1 MAAVV
6 QRAFRQDAGRVA
18 GPARASRPETGH
30 PAYGGRVSVELNTV
44 YIDRI
49 APIASPSL
57 DETFRMLDE
66 QGASAC
72 IVLHQPDAQELG
84 DVAVALGLHELA
96 VEDSAEGHQRPK
108 LERYGST
115 LFVVLKPALYNDQQE
130 EVAFGEVHAFVGE
143 TFFLVVVKADP
154 RGKQTV
160 PRALQ
165 RMSGKPGLVTV
176 GPQAQL
182 WALMD
187 SIVDG
192 YVPVIDGLEED
203 INQIEDQLFSG
214 EAGVSRRVYELFGEV
229 VDFQRA
235 ARPLVYIIENLHR
248 GAEKYHLPVE
258 MQRRFRDVLD
268 HSIRV
273 VERLDTFRQLL
284 QNALTVD
291 STLAAQKQ
299 NDDTKKIS
307 GWAAILFAP
316 TLIAAIYG
324 MNFTHM
330 PELGWTWGY
339 PLSIVA
345 MVLFAAILYVVF
357 KVKRWF

>member
-1 MAAVV
+1 M
-6 QRAFRQDAGRVA
+6 
-18 GPARASRPETGH
+18 TI
-30 PAYGGRVSVELNTV
+30 ELNTV
-44 YIDRI
+44 YVDRI

-57 DETFRMLDE
+57 DDTFRMLSD

-72 IVLHQPDAQELG
+72 ISLYQPDAEELG

-108 LERYGST
+108 LERYGAT
-115 LFVVLKPALYNDQQE
+115 LFAVLKPALYNDRE
-130 EVAFGEVHAFVGE
+130 EQVEFGEVHAFVGE
-143 TFFLVVVKADP
+143 DFFLTVVQADP
-154 RGKQTV
+154 RGRTVV
-160 PRALQ
+160 PRSLQ
-165 RMSGKPGLVTV
+165 RMSGKPGLVTA

-192 YVPVIDGLEED
+192 YQPVLDGLEED
-203 INQIEDQLFSG
+203 INQIEDQLFAG
-214 EAGVSRRVYELFGEV
+214 VAGVSRRIYELFGEV

-235 ARPLVYIIENLHR
+235 ARPLIHMIENIHR

-258 MQRRFRDVLD
+258 IQRRFRDVLD
-268 HSIRV
+268 HVIRT
-273 VERLDTFRQLL
+273 VERIDTFRQLL

-299 NDDTKKIS
+299 NDDTKRIS

-316 TLIAAIYG
+316 TLVAAIYG
-324 MNFTHM
+324 MNFRFM
-330 PELGWTWGY
+330 PELTWRFGY
-339 PLSIVA
+339 PLAIVA
-345 MVLFAAILYVVF
+345 MILFAAVLWVVF

>member
-1 MAAVV
+1 M
-6 QRAFRQDAGRVA
+6 
-18 GPARASRPETGH
+18 
-30 PAYGGRVSVELNTV
+30 SVEMNTV
-44 YIDRI
+44 YVDRI
-49 APIASPSL
+49 APMASPSL
-57 DETFRMLDE
+57 DDTFRMLDE

-72 IVLHQPDAQELG
+72 IVLYQPDAQELG

-115 LFVVLKPALYNDQQE
+115 LFVVLKPALYNDRQE
-130 EVAFGEVHAFVGE
+130 EVEFGEVHAFVGE
-143 TFFLVVVKADP
+143 DFFLVVVKADP
-154 RGKQTV
+154 RGAPTV

-187 SIVDG
+187 TIVDG

-203 INQIEDQLFSG
+203 INQIEDQLFAG
-214 EAGVSRRVYELFGEV
+214 EAGVSRRIYELFGEV

-235 ARPLVYIIENLHR
+235 ARPLIHIIENLHR
-248 GAEKYHLPVE
+248 GAEKYHLPIE

-268 HSIRV
+268 HAIRT

-299 NDDTKKIS
+299 NDDTKRIS

-330 PELGWTWGY
+330 PELTWTWGY

-345 MVLFAAILYVVF
+345 MILFAAILWVVF

>member
-1 MAAVV
+1 M
-6 QRAFRQDAGRVA
+6 
-18 GPARASRPETGH
+18 T
-30 PAYGGRVSVELNTV
+30 VELNTV
-44 YIDRI
+44 YVDRI
-49 APIASPSL
+49 APMVSPSL
-57 DETFRMLDE
+57 DDTFRMMSD
-66 QGASAC
+66 QDASAC
-72 IVLHQPDAQELG
+72 IVLYQPDATELG

-115 LFVVLKPALYNDQQE
+115 LFAVLKPALYNDRRE
-130 EVAFGEVHAFVGE
+130 EVAFGEVHAFVGDG
-143 TFFLVVVKADP
+143 FFLAVVQADP
-154 RGKQTV
+154 RGRQVV
-160 PRALQ
+160 PRSLQ
-165 RMSGKPGLVTV
+165 RMSGKPGLVTA

-187 SIVDG
+187 SIVDD
-192 YVPVIDGLEED
+192 YLPVIDGLEED

-214 EAGVSRRVYELFGEV
+214 VPGVSKRIYELFGEV

-235 ARPLVYIIENLHR
+235 ARPLVYMIENLHR

-268 HSIRV
+268 HAIRTA
-273 VERLDTFRQLL
+273 ERLDTFRQLL

-291 STLAAQKQ
+291 ATLAAQKQ

-330 PELGWTWGY
+330 PELTWTWGY
-339 PLSIVA
+339 PLAVLAMIV
-345 MVLFAAILYVVF
+345 FAAALFVVF

>member
-1 MAAVV
+1 V
-6 QRAFRQDAGRVA
+6 
-18 GPARASRPETGH
+18 T
-30 PAYGGRVSVELNTV
+30 VELNTA

-57 DETFRMLDE
+57 DDTFRMMRE
-66 QGASAC
+66 QDASAC
-72 IVLHQPDAQELG
+72 IVLYQPDAVELG

-115 LFVVLKPALYNDQQE
+115 LFAVLKPALYNDRRE
-130 EVAFGEVHAFVGE
+130 EVEFGEVHAFVGE
-143 TFFLVVVKADP
+143 DFFLAVVQADP
-154 RGKQTV
+154 RGRNVV

-165 RMSGKPGLVTV
+165 RMSGKPGLVTA

-187 SIVDG
+187 TIVDD
-192 YVPVIDGLEED
+192 YRPVIEGLEED
-203 INQIEDQLFSG
+203 INQIEDQLFAG
-214 EAGVSRRVYELFGEV
+214 VAGVSRRIYELFGEV

-235 ARPLVYIIENLHR
+235 ARPLIHMIENIHR

-268 HSIRV
+268 HAIRS
-273 VERLDTFRQLL
+273 VERVDTFRQLL

-291 STLAAQKQ
+291 ATLAAQKQ

-330 PELGWTWGY
+330 PELTWTWGY
-339 PLSIVA
+339 PLAVLA
-345 MVLFAAILYVVF
+345 MIAFAAALFVVF

>member
-1 MAAVV
+1 M
-6 QRAFRQDAGRVA
+6 
-18 GPARASRPETGH
+18 T
-30 PAYGGRVSVELNTV
+30 VELNTV
-44 YIDRI
+44 YVDRI
-49 APIASPSL
+49 APYACGSL
-57 DETFRMLDE
+57 DETFQRLGD
-66 QGASAC
+66 QSDSAC
-72 IVLHQPDAQELG
+72 IVLHQPDAVELG

-115 LFVVLKPALYNDQQE
+115 LFVVLKPAVYNDRRE
-130 EVAFGEVHAFVGE
+130 EVEFGEVHAFVGE
-143 TFFLVVVKADP
+143 SFFLAVVQSDP
-154 RGKQTV
+154 RGRDAV

-192 YVPVIDGLEED
+192 YLPVIDGLEED
-203 INQIEDQLFSG
+203 IDQIEDQLFAG
-214 EAGVSRRVYELFGEV
+214 VAGVSKRIYELFSEV

-235 ARPLVYIIENLHR
+235 ARPLVLMIENLHR
-248 GAEKYHLPVE
+248 GAEKYRLPVE

-268 HSIRV
+268 HAIRI

-299 NDDTKKIS
+299 NDDTKRIS

-324 MNFTHM
+324 MNFRNM
-330 PELGWTWGY
+330 PELSWPWGY
-339 PLSIVA
+339 PLSILA
-345 MVLFAAILYVVF
+345 MIAFAAALWVVF

>member
-1 MAAVV
+1 V
-6 QRAFRQDAGRVA
+6 
-18 GPARASRPETGH
+18 T
-30 PAYGGRVSVELNTV
+30 VELNTV
-44 YIDRI
+44 YVDRI
-49 APIASPSL
+49 APIVCPSL
-57 DETFRMLDE
+57 ETTFRMVGE
-66 QGASAC
+66 EGATAC
-72 IVLHQPDAQELG
+72 IVLHRPDAQELG

-115 LFVVLKPALYNDQQE
+115 LFAVLKPAVYHDDRE
-130 EVAFGEVHAFVGE
+130 EVEFGEVHAFVGSD
-143 TFFLVVVKADP
+143 FFLAVVPADP
-154 RGKQTV
+154 RGPQAV

-192 YVPVIDGLEED
+192 YAPVIDGLEED
-203 INQIEDQLFSG
+203 IDQIEDQLF
-214 EAGVSRRVYELFGEV
+214 AGVPGVSKRIYELFGEV

-235 ARPLVYIIENLHR
+235 ARPLIGMIENLHR

-268 HSIRV
+268 HAIRT

-291 STLAAQKQ
+291 ATLAAQKQ
-299 NDDTKKIS
+299 NDDTKRIS

-330 PELGWTWGY
+330 PELSWTWGY

-345 MVLFAAILYVVF
+345 MVLFAVVLYVVF

>member
-1 MAAVV
+1 M
-6 QRAFRQDAGRVA
+6 
-18 GPARASRPETGH
+18 T
-30 PAYGGRVSVELNTV
+30 VELNTV

-57 DETFRMLDE
+57 DDSFRMMRE
-66 QGASAC
+66 QGATVC
-72 IVLHQPDAQELG
+72 IVLYQPDPVELG

-115 LFVVLKPALYNDQQE
+115 LFAVLKPALYNDRRE
-130 EVAFGEVHAFVGE
+130 EVEFGEVHAFVGDD
-143 TFFLVVVKADP
+143 FFLAVVQADP
-154 RGKQTV
+154 RGRNVV

-165 RMSGKPGLVTV
+165 RMSGKPGLVTA
-176 GPQAQL
+176 GSQAQL

-187 SIVDG
+187 TIVDD
-192 YVPVIDGLEED
+192 YRPVTEGLEED
-203 INQIEDQLFSG
+203 INQIEDQLFAG
-214 EAGVSRRVYELFGEV
+214 VPGVSRRIYELFGEV

-235 ARPLVYIIENLHR
+235 ARPLIHMIENIHR

-258 MQRRFRDVLD
+258 MQRRYRDVLD
-268 HSIRV
+268 HAIRT
-273 VERLDTFRQLL
+273 VERVDTFRQLL

-291 STLAAQKQ
+291 ATLAAQKQ

-330 PELGWTWGY
+330 PELTWTWGY
-339 PLSIVA
+339 PLAVLA
-345 MVLFAAILYVVF
+345 MVLFAAALFVVF

>member
-1 MAAVV
+1 VV
-6 QRAFRQDAGRVA
+6 GV
-18 GPARASRPETGH
+18 T
-30 PAYGGRVSVELNTV
+30 VELNTV
-44 YIDRI
+44 YVDRI
-49 APIASPSL
+49 APMASPSL
-57 DETFRMLDE
+57 DDSFRMVGE

-72 IVLHQPDAQELG
+72 IVLHRPDPVELG

-115 LFVVLKPALYNDQQE
+115 LFAVLKPALYNDARE
-130 EVAFGEVHAFVGE
+130 EVEFGEVHAFVGQD
-143 TFFLVVVKADP
+143 FFLAVVQDDP
-154 RGKQTV
+154 RGRNVV

-165 RMSGKPGLVTV
+165 RMSGKPGLVTA

-187 SIVDG
+187 SIVDD
-192 YVPVIDGLEED
+192 YRPVIDGLEED
-203 INQIEDQLFSG
+203 INQIEGQLFSG
-214 EAGVSRRVYELFGEV
+214 VAGVSRRIYELFGEV

-235 ARPLVYIIENLHR
+235 ARPLIRMIEDLHR
-248 GAEKYHLPVE
+248 GAEKYHLPLE
-258 MQRRFRDVLD
+258 IQRRFRDV
-268 HSIRV
+268 
-273 VERLDTFRQLL
+273 LDTFRQLL

-299 NDDTKKIS
+299 NDDTKRIS

-330 PELGWTWGY
+330 PELSWTWGY
-339 PLSIVA
+339 PLSILA
-345 MVLFAAILYVVF
+345 MVLFAAVLFVVF

>member
-1 MAAVV
+1 M
-6 QRAFRQDAGRVA
+6 
-18 GPARASRPETGH
+18 T
-30 PAYGGRVSVELNTV
+30 VELNTV
-44 YIDRI
+44 YVDRI
-49 APIASPSL
+49 APMASPSL
-57 DETFRMLDE
+57 DESFRLMAD
-66 QGASAC
+66 QDASTC
-72 IVLHQPDAQELG
+72 IVLYRPDAEELG

-115 LFVVLKPALYNDQQE
+115 LFAVLKPALYNDRLE
-130 EVAFGEVHAFVGE
+130 EVAFGEVHAFVGDD
-143 TFFLVVVKADP
+143 FFLAVVQADP
-154 RGKQTV
+154 RGQQVV

-165 RMSGKPGLVTV
+165 RMSGKPGLVTA

-187 SIVDG
+187 SIVDD
-192 YVPVIDGLEED
+192 YMPVIDGLEED
-203 INQIEDQLFSG
+203 INQIEDQLF
-214 EAGVSRRVYELFGEV
+214 AGVPGVSKRIYELFGEV

-235 ARPLVYIIENLHR
+235 ARPLVYMIENLHR

-268 HSIRV
+268 HAIRTA
-273 VERLDTFRQLL
+273 ERLDTFRQLL

-291 STLAAQKQ
+291 ATLAAQKQ

-330 PELGWTWGY
+330 PELTWTWGY
-339 PLSIVA
+339 PLAVLA
-345 MVLFAAILYVVF
+345 MVVFAAALFVVF

>member
-1 MAAVV
+1 M
-6 QRAFRQDAGRVA
+6 
-18 GPARASRPETGH
+18 T
-30 PAYGGRVSVELNTV
+30 VELNTV
-44 YIDRI
+44 YVDRI
-49 APIASPSL
+49 APIPSPSL
-57 DETFRMLDE
+57 DDTFRMLED

-108 LERYGST
+108 LERYGKT
-115 LFVVLKPALYNDQQE
+115 LFVVLKPALYNDQAE
-130 EVAFGEVHAFVGE
+130 EVEFGEVHAFVGE
-143 TFFLVVVKADP
+143 EFFLAVVQADP

-203 INQIEDQLFSG
+203 INQIEDQLFAG
-214 EAGVSRRVYELFGEV
+214 EAGVSRRIYELFGEV

-235 ARPLVYIIENLHR
+235 ARPLVYMIENLHR

-268 HSIRV
+268 HAIRT

-316 TLIAAIYG
+316 TLVAAIYG

-330 PELGWTWGY
+330 PELQWPWGY
-339 PLSIVA
+339 PLAIVA
-345 MVLFAAILYVVF
+345 MVLFAAALWVVF

>member
-1 MAAVV
+1 MTRTLRHPVRDHAAAA
-6 QRAFRQDAGRVA
+6 QG
-18 GPARASRPETGH
+18 
-30 PAYGGRVSVELNTV
+30 AYGGAVTVELNTV
-44 YIDRI
+44 YVDRI
-49 APIASPSL
+49 APTTSPSL
-57 DETFRMLDE
+57 DESFTMIAE
-66 QGASAC
+66 HGASAC
-72 IVLHQPDAQELG
+72 IVLDRPDAEELG

-115 LFVVLKPALYNDQQE
+115 LFAVLKPAVYRDAAE
-130 EVAFGEVHAFVGE
+130 EVEFGEVHAFVGE
-143 TFFLVVVKADP
+143 DFFLAVVQADP
-154 RGKQTV
+154 RGGRAV

-165 RMSGKPGLVTV
+165 RMSGKPGLVTA

-187 SIVDG
+187 SIVDD
-192 YVPVIDGLEED
+192 YRPVIDGLEED
-203 INQIEDQLFSG
+203 INQIEGQLFSG

-235 ARPLVYIIENLHR
+235 ARPLIRMIEDLHR

-258 MQRRFRDVLD
+258 LQRRFRDVLD
-268 HSIRV
+268 HVIRV

-299 NDDTKKIS
+299 NDDTKRIS

-316 TLIAAIYG
+316 TLIAAVYG
-324 MNFTHM
+324 MNFEHM
-330 PELGWTWGY
+330 PELSWTWGY
-339 PLSIVA
+339 PLSIVL
-345 MVLFAAILYVVF
+345 MVLFAAVLYAVF

>member
-1 MAAVV
+1 V
-6 QRAFRQDAGRVA
+6 
-18 GPARASRPETGH
+18 T
-30 PAYGGRVSVELNTV
+30 VELNTA

-49 APIASPSL
+49 APIASPTL
-57 DETFRMLDE
+57 DDSFRMMED
-66 QGASAC
+66 QDASAC
-72 IVLHQPDAQELG
+72 IVLYQPDAEELG

-115 LFVVLKPALYNDQQE
+115 LFAVLKPALYNDQLE
-130 EVAFGEVHAFVGE
+130 EVEFGEVHAFVGE
-143 TFFLVVVKADP
+143 QFFLAVVKADP
-154 RGKQTV
+154 RGRNVV

-165 RMSGKPGLVTV
+165 RMSGKPGLVTA

-187 SIVDG
+187 SIVDD
-192 YVPVIDGLEED
+192 YIPVIDGLEED
-203 INQIEDQLFSG
+203 INQIEDQLFAG
-214 EAGVSRRVYELFGEV
+214 VPGVSRRIYELFGEV

-235 ARPLVYIIENLHR
+235 ARPLVHMIENIHR

-268 HSIRV
+268 HAIRTI
-273 VERLDTFRQLL
+273 ERIDTFRQLL

-291 STLAAQKQ
+291 ATLAAQKQ

-330 PELGWTWGY
+330 PELSWTWGY
-339 PLSIVA
+339 PLSIIA
-345 MVLFAAILYVVF
+345 MVAFAAILFVVF

>member
-1 MAAVV
+1 MG
-6 QRAFRQDAGRVA
+6 D
-18 GPARASRPETGH
+18 
-30 PAYGGRVSVELNTV
+30 VSVELNTV
-44 YIDRI
+44 YVDKI
-49 APIASPSL
+49 APIACPSL
-57 DETFRMLDE
+57 PDTFRMLHE

-72 IVLHQPDAQELG
+72 IVLHRPDAQELG

-96 VEDSAEGHQRPK
+96 VEDAAEGHQRPK

-115 LFVVLKPALYNDQQE
+115 LFVVLKPAVYHDDTE
-130 EVAFGEVHAFVGE
+130 EVEFGEVHAFVGE
-143 TFFLVVVKADP
+143 DFFLAVVPADP
-154 RGKQTV
+154 RGPQAV
-160 PRALQ
+160 SRALQ
-165 RMSGKPGLVTV
+165 RMSGKPGLVTA

-203 INQIEDQLFSG
+203 INQIEQQLFAG
-214 EAGVSRRVYELFGEV
+214 ATGVSKRIYELFSEV

-235 ARPLVYIIENLHR
+235 ARPLVYMIENLHR
-248 GAEKYHLPVE
+248 GAEKYRLPVE

-268 HSIRV
+268 HAIRT

-330 PELGWTWGY
+330 PELAWPFGY
-339 PLSIVA
+339 PLAILA
-345 MVLFAAILYVVF
+345 MILFAAVLFVVF

>member
-1 MAAVV
+1 MTCTVGPT
-6 QRAFRQDAGRVA
+6 DTAGRS
-18 GPARASRPETGH
+18 GRPGDRGTSRPAG
-30 PAYGGRVSVELNTV
+30 AYGGLVTVELNTV
-44 YIDRI
+44 YVDRI
-49 APIASPSL
+49 APIACPSL
-57 DETFRMLDE
+57 DDTFRMIGD

-72 IVLHQPDAQELG
+72 IVLHRPDAEELG

-96 VEDSAEGHQRPK
+96 VEDAAEGHQRPK

-115 LFVVLKPALYNDQQE
+115 LFTVLKPAVYHDGPE
-130 EVAFGEVHAFVGE
+130 EVEFGEVHAFVGQD
-143 TFFLVVVKADP
+143 FFLAVVPADP
-154 RGKQTV
+154 RGPQAV
-160 PRALQ
+160 PHAL
-165 RMSGKPGLVTV
+165 RRLSGKPALVTA

-192 YVPVIDGLEED
+192 YAPVIDGLEED

-214 EAGVSRRVYELFGEV
+214 VAGVSRRIYELFGEV

-235 ARPLVYIIENLHR
+235 ARPLIGIIENLHR

-258 MQRRFRDVLD
+258 LQRRFRDVLD
-268 HSIRV
+268 HVIRT

-299 NDDTKKIS
+299 NDDTKRIS

-330 PELGWTWGY
+330 PELSWTWGY

-345 MVLFAAILYVVF
+345 MIAFAAILFVVF

>member
-1 MAAVV
+1 MTGV
-6 QRAFRQDAGRVA
+6 QTCA
-18 GPARASRPETGH
+18 
-30 PAYGGRVSVELNTV
+30 L
-44 YIDRI
+44 
-49 APIASPSL
+49 PIW
-57 DETFRMLDE
+57 
-66 QGASAC
+66 
-72 IVLHQPDAQELG
+72 
-84 DVAVALGLHELA
+84 
-96 VEDSAEGHQRPK
+96 
-108 LERYGST
+108 
-115 LFVVLKPALYNDQQE
+115 
-130 EVAFGEVHAFVGE
+130 
-143 TFFLVVVKADP
+143 
-154 RGKQTV
+154 GKQTV

-203 INQIEDQLFSG
+203 INQIEEQLFAG
-214 EAGVSRRVYELFGEV
+214 VAGVSRRIYELFGEV

-235 ARPLVYIIENLHR
+235 ARPLIHMIENLHR

-268 HSIRV
+268 HAIRT

-299 NDDTKKIS
+299 NDDTKRIS

-316 TLIAAIYG
+316 TLVAAIYG
-324 MNFTHM
+324 MNFTNM
-330 PELGWTWGY
+330 PELKWPLGY
-339 PLSIVA
+339 PLALVA
-345 MVLFAAILYVVF
+345 MVVFAAVLWVVF